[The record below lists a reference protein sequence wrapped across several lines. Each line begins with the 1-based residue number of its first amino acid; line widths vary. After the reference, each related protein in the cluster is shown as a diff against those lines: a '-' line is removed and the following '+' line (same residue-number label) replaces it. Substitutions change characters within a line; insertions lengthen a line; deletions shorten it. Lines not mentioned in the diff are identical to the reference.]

1 LVGKVDL
8 VYFCMFEPDF
18 LLINEEF
25 FTFEV
30 TPQEMDF
37 LLAEGWRNFG
47 THFFRHNV
55 GMFRGDF
62 RRVLPL
68 RIRLSNFVLSKTQ
81 RRNLAKNK
89 DLQVIVRPVLID
101 EEKQLLF
108 DRHKTRFEEGIP
120 ESIYTFISEMPATV
134 PSESLELCVYDG
146 EKLLAVSF
154 FNVGIEATSGI
165 YAMFE
170 PTETKRGLGIFTM
183 LLEIY
188 YAVNNGKSFYYQG
201 YAYEGSSFYDY
212 KKRFSSLE
220 MYDWQGSW
228 IKFAE

>member
-1 LVGKVDL
+1 
-8 VYFCMFEPDF
+8 MFNPDF

-30 TPQEMDF
+30 SPQEMDF

-68 RIRLSNFVLSKTQ
+68 RIRLSNFALSKTQ
-81 RRNLAKNK
+81 RRNLNRNK
-89 DLQVIVRPVLID
+89 DLQVIVRPVFID
-101 EEKQLLF
+101 EEKENLF
-108 DRHKTRFEEGIP
+108 DRHKQRFEEGVP
-120 ESIYTFISEMPATV
+120 ETIYTFISEVPATV
-134 PSESLELCVYDG
+134 PSRSLELCVYEG

-154 FNVGIEATSGI
+154 FNVGIDSASGI

-170 PTETKRGLGIFTM
+170 PTETKRGLGILTM
-183 LLEIY
+183 LLEID
-188 YAVNNGKSFYYQG
+188 YAIKNGKSFYYQG
-201 YAYEGSSFYDY
+201 YAYEGNSFYDY
-212 KKRFSSLE
+212 KKRFGSLE
-220 MYDWQGSW
+220 MFDWKGNW

>member
-1 LVGKVDL
+1 
-8 VYFCMFEPDF
+8 MFSSDF
-18 LLINEEF
+18 QLINEEF
-25 FTFEV
+25 FSFEIA
-30 TPQEMDF
+30 PQEMDF

-81 RRNLAKNK
+81 RRNINRNK
-89 DLQVIVRPVLID
+89 DLQVIVRPILID
-101 EEKQLLF
+101 EEKINLF
-108 DRHKTRFEEGIP
+108 DRHKQRFEEGVP
-120 ESIYTFISEMPATV
+120 ETIYTFISEMPATV

-146 EKLLAVSF
+146 KKLLAVSF
-154 FNVGIEATSGI
+154 FNIGIDSTSGI

-170 PTETKRGLGIFTM
+170 PTETKRGLGILTM
-183 LLEIY
+183 LLEIDF
-188 YAVNNGKSFYYQG
+188 AIKHGKSFYYQG
-201 YAYEGSSFYDY
+201 YAYEGNSFYDY

-220 MYDWQGSW
+220 MYDWNGNW
-228 IKFAE
+228 IDFAE

>member
-1 LVGKVDL
+1 
-8 VYFCMFEPDF
+8 MFQPDF

-25 FTFEV
+25 FTLEV

-68 RIRLSNFVLSKTQ
+68 RIRLSNFVLSKSQ

-120 ESIYTFISEMPATV
+120 ESIYTFISKTPATV
-134 PSESLELCVYDG
+134 PSESLELCVYEG

-188 YAVNNGKSFYYQG
+188 YAMNNDKSFYYQG
-201 YAYEGSSFYDY
+201 YAYEGNSFYDY

-228 IKFAE
+228 IDFAE